1 MRFSQTLHLLSN
13 KGRIENNGGGKRCVE
28 LEKLSAVREK
38 ELVSFLSGEHCG
50 RNGKGDYG
58 QCQEEWLL
66 ISNQVNIE
74 RLLCQCG

>member
-50 RNGKGDYG
+50 RNGKRDYG
-58 QCQEEWLL
+58 QCPGGTQKASRNKQR
-66 ISNQVNIE
+66 IKGSF
-74 RLLCQCG
+74 

>member
-38 ELVSFLSGEHCG
+38 ELVSFVLSIMGEMEKELVG
-50 RNGKGDYG
+50 TVKKNN
-58 QCQEEWLL
+58 
-66 ISNQVNIE
+66 S
-74 RLLCQCG
+74 